1 MGYSILFLQPI
12 IKTKIW
18 AGNKLVQTIK
28 NYGDKVGEVWLFS
41 GLLDN
46 SNTIINLP
54 EQVTLRQFW
63 ELNHNLFFK
72 DPNNSL
78 IDFPLLIK
86 FIDAGA
92 DLSVQVHPN
101 YENEMNVFNKNE
113 AWYIIDCDDNTR
125 ILYGHNA
132 EDIVH
137 FKGLYN
143 ARKYEQLFN
152 YIDIE
157 PDQTY
162 YIPSGMLHA
171 IMANTLVLE
180 VQQTADITYRLYD
193 YDRLDDNGQK
203 RDLHVEDVYKNLSFS
218 QGESGVVQDRGNK
231 IINYLHVV
239 LSTPY
244 FIMYQ
249 LVVLNHTV
257 IDTASDFLC
266 CVVVSGAG
274 DIIIWQK
281 DESPERY
288 SLSPG
293 DSFILLNTVEKTEF
307 NGNMKVMA
315 ASYPIR

>member
-28 NYGDKVGEVWLFS
+28 NYGDKVGEVWLCS
-41 GLLDN
+41 GLLGN
-46 SNTIINLP
+46 SNTITNLP
-54 EQVTLRQFW
+54 EQVTLREFW
-63 ELNHNLFFK
+63 ELNHDLFFK
-72 DPNNSL
+72 DTNTSL
-78 IDFPLLIK
+78 VDFPLLIK

-101 YENEMNVFNKNE
+101 YESELNIFNKNE

-132 EDIVH
+132 EDVVN
-137 FKGLYN
+137 FKDLYN
-143 ARKYEQLFN
+143 SRKYDQLFN
-152 YIDIE
+152 YVDIE
-157 PDQTY
+157 PDQIY

-180 VQQTADITYRLYD
+180 VQQPADITYRLYD
-193 YDRLDDNGQK
+193 YDRLDDNGHK
-203 RDLHVEDVYKNLSFS
+203 RDLHVEDVYKHLSFS
-218 QGESGVVQDRGNK
+218 RESFGAAQAKDNK
-231 IINYLHVV
+231 IINYLPVV

-249 LVVLNHTV
+249 LVILNHTV
-257 IDTASDFLC
+257 IDIASDFLC

-293 DSFILLNTVEKTEF
+293 DSFILLNTVEKAEF
-307 NGNMKVMA
+307 NGNMTVMA